1 MTTWKDELQERIA
14 KTSDKLNEIIVEK
27 NANGTWFQKILQH
40 ELKDFQ
46 KTLALAVDKII
57 TTKMNALTK
66 KLKPI
71 LILFYKMTV
80 NNGTKHLGSF

>member
-1 MTTWKDELQERIA
+1 MTTWKDELQEKIA

-27 NANGTWFQKILQH
+27 NTNETWFQKSLQH

-46 KTLALAVDKII
+46 ETLVLAVDKII

-66 KLKPI
+66 KLKTI

-80 NNGTKHLGSF
+80 NNGTKNSGSF